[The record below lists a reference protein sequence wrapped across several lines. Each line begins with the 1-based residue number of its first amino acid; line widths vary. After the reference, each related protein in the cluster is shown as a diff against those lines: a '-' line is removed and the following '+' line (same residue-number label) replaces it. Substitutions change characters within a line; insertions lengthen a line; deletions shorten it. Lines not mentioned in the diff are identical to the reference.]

1 MAASFL
7 FLQLT
12 IKQTF
17 SSNMENESFGGIKVM
32 ADISYENLL
41 VNKIQATKIRGRM
54 SLKEYCLTDTG
65 DEAENERRKRLLE
78 EYSEKN
84 KESIC
89 KIAYSSHKKVLWEC
103 KECGYEWEAS
113 PNTRTRKCK
122 SGCAKCAGKI
132 VSEKNSLLTYINN
145 NGEYGEQ
152 LRKEYSIKNELG
164 LDEVSYAS
172 GKRVWWKCKECGY
185 EWQAPPCKRTEKR
198 REGCAKCAGQIVSE
212 KNSLLSFIEANGKY
226 GEQLRKEYSNKNEL
240 RLENISYGS
249 GKKVLWRCL
258 NCKKEWYSIIRNRT
272 LLKCGCPFCNK
283 YGTSF
288 PEQLI
293 FYILKRE
300 LDTHEV
306 FNRDKS
312 EGKEIDVYIPS
323 LKFGIEYDGWFYHQE
338 RQGKDNKK
346 HQYFKERGLD
356 IIRIIGKADDEP
368 TGVECNLEYNITKDT
383 ELLEARDYIKDYLHE
398 HYNIKID
405 ISMTEDEIEE
415 CKREARKQIENT
427 LGGFSLDELNIPED
441 EEIEEEFEFLP
452 AYL

>member
-1 MAASFL
+1 
-7 FLQLT
+7 
-12 IKQTF
+12 
-17 SSNMENESFGGIKVM
+17 MENESFGGIKVM

-41 VNKIQATKIRGRM
+41 VNKIQATKIKGRM
-54 SLKEYCLTDTG
+54 SLKQYCLTDTG

-84 KESIC
+84 KERINR
-89 KIAYSSHKKVLWEC
+89 ISSGSNKKVWWKCREA
-103 KECGYEWEAS
+103 GHEWETMVS
-113 PNTRTRKCK
+113 TRSKLK
-122 SGCAKCAGKI
+122 SNCPFCCGQRVTKENSVLSYI
-132 VSEKNSLLTYINN
+132 EKNGT
-145 NGEYGEQ
+145 YGEK
-152 LRKEYSIKNELG
+152 LRKEYSSENELG
-164 LDEVSYAS
+164 LDEISYGS
-172 GKRVWWKCKECGY
+172 GKRVWWKCSTCGY
-185 EWQAPPCKRTEKR
+185 EWEAIVKNRVQYKY
-198 REGCAKCAGQIVSE
+198 GCPKCAGKIASE
-212 KNSLLSFIEANGKY
+212 RNSLLSYIEKNGAY
-226 GEQLRKEYSNKNEL
+226 GEKLRKEYSEKNEKL
-240 RLENISYGS
+240 LDEICYGS
-249 GKKVLWRCL
+249 LEQVIWKCSV
-258 NCKKEWYSIIRNRT
+258 CKREWTTILKSRT
-272 LLKCGCPFCNK
+272 GVIKSGCPFCNK
-283 YGTSF
+283 NGTSF

-368 TGVECNLEYNITKDT
+368 VGVECDLEYNTNKDT
-383 ELLEARDYIKDYLHE
+383 ELIEVRKYIKDYLYE

-415 CKREARKQIENT
+415 CKKEARKQIENT

>member
-1 MAASFL
+1 
-7 FLQLT
+7 
-12 IKQTF
+12 
-17 SSNMENESFGGIKVM
+17 M

-54 SLKEYCLTDTG
+54 SLKQYYLTDTG

-240 RLENISYGS
+240 GLDEVSYGS
-249 GKKVLWRCL
+249 NKKVLWKCL
-258 NCKKEWYSIIRNRT
+258 NCKKEWYSIVRNRT
-272 LLKCGCPFCNK
+272 LSKNCCPFCNK
-283 YGTSF
+283 NGTSF

-300 LDTHEV
+300 LHNYEV

-312 EGKEIDVYIPS
+312 EGREIDIYIPS

-338 RQGKDNKK
+338 RQGKD
-346 HQYFKERGLD
+346 KEKYQLFQEKDLD

-368 TGVECNLEYNITKDT
+368 VGVECDLEYNTIKDL
-383 ELLEARDYIKDYLHE
+383 ELLEAREYIKDYLYE
-398 HYNIKID
+398 HYNIEIN
-405 ISMTEDEIEE
+405 ISMTEDEVEE
-415 CKREARKQIENT
+415 CKRAARKQIENT
-427 LGGFSLDELNIPED
+427 LGGFSLDELNKPGD